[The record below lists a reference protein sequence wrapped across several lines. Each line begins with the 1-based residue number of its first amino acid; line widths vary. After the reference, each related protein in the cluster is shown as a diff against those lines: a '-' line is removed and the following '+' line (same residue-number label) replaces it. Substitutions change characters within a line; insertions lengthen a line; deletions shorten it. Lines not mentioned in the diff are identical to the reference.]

1 VRTAAPPS
9 APDSADAAEDAA
21 LRVLRGAGQ
30 SAASL
35 QRKLER
41 RGFTPDAAE
50 EAVRRCTAAGYVN
63 DAALAV
69 SIAARHRR
77 VGHGSGRVAADLKAK
92 GVAGE
97 LITDALDGQ
106 SDTEEAAAMAV
117 ALQLWHRAAP
127 VDAHDQRARM
137 RVAGGLQR
145 RGFSSALVMRVM
157 RGLT

>member
-1 VRTAAPPS
+1 M
-9 APDSADAAEDAA
+9 
-21 LRVLRGAGQ
+21 
-30 SAASL
+30 
-35 QRKLER
+35 
-41 RGFTPDAAE
+41 
-50 EAVRRCTAAGYVN
+50 RRCTAAGYIN

-127 VDAHDQRARM
+127 VDAYDRRARM